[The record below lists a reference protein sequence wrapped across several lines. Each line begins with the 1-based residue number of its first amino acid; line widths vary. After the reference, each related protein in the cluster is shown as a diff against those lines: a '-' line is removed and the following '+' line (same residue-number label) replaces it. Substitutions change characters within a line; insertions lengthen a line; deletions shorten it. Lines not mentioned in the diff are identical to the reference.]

1 MGTHPIFESDF
12 DCLTDVL
19 SRSEIMASYKE
30 GKEDMQ
36 TEQEQVHKIR
46 ITITSKNC
54 AASNAS
60 LTSSSRLPRT
70 SSSKLRAPSVCQP
83 RLCELPPVRPL
94 TEKVPRPG
102 IAFRCE
108 FTSA

>member
-12 DCLTDVL
+12 DCLTDVS

-36 TEQEQVHKIR
+36 TGRSRCTKSESPSLQRTVPP
-46 ITITSKNC
+46 
-54 AASNAS
+54 SNAS

-70 SSSKLRAPSVCQP
+70 NSSKLRAPSVCQP
-83 RLCELPPVRPL
+83 RLSVLPPERPL